1 MASSTVGRGTAVV
14 ALTLAGLAATAAPA
28 GAAAGPT
35 STAPHALA
43 RPAVTAHPGPAST
56 VVGWSPPSDDGGA
69 PITGY
74 TATATDHTD
83 AARGHQTCVVGTVTG
98 VTASTPA
105 YTGPDS
111 CVVRGLTPGDTY
123 TFTVTATN
131 VVGTSGPSAPSPP
144 VVPTGSV
151 DPDPGY
157 WLVGSDGGIFCF
169 GSAGFYGSTGALPL
183 QRPVVG
189 MVPTADHGGYWQVA
203 SDGGVFAFGDA
214 GFHGSIP
221 GWASGRP
228 GSGPGPIS
236 THRWWPSCRRSTA
249 AATSWW
255 RPTAACSPSG
265 MPPSPGRAR
274 ASAAAR
280 GGRGR
285 PARRHRCRLLARHL
299 GR

>member
-111 CVVRGLTPGDTY
+111 CVVRGLTPGDTLHLHRDRHERWW
-123 TFTVTATN
+123 APAR
-131 VVGTSGPSAPSPP
+131 PSAPSTAGGADRHGRSGSRLLAGRA
-144 VVPTGSV
+144 PTAASSPSGR
-151 DPDPGY
+151 P
-157 WLVGSDGGIFCF
+157 
-169 GSAGFYGSTGALPL
+169 GSTARPAALPL

-189 MVPTADHGGYWQVA
+189 IVADRRPAAATGWWPRTAGVFAFGDAGFYGSIPGSGISPAGLGPGPRLNAPIVAIVPSTDGGGYFMVA

-214 GFHGSIP
+214 TLRRVVP
-221 GWASGRP
+221 G
-228 GSGPGPIS
+228 
-236 THRWWPSCRRSTA
+236 HRRLHRGGAWPSCPTPPA
-249 AATSWW
+249 AATGW
-255 RPTAACSPSG
+255 
-265 MPPSPGRAR
+265 
-274 ASAAAR
+274 
-280 GGRGR
+280 
-285 PARRHRCRLLARHL
+285 
-299 GR
+299 